1 MPTPN
6 ILYIHSH
13 DTGRYVQPY
22 GYAVPTPRIQRLAEE
37 GVLFRQAF
45 CAAPTCSPSR
55 AALLTGQSAHSS
67 GMLGLAHRGWKLH
80 DYGQHILHTF
90 KKIGYHTALAG
101 IQHIAAGPDAVA
113 TIGYDQHLPTP
124 DMRARSVAPAAAAF
138 LGSAPPQPF
147 FLSAGF
153 VETHTLPGDSL
164 FDCGQ
169 GDPRYVRP
177 PAPLPDTPETRQ
189 DFADFRNAARAL
201 DDGIGVVLDALEK
214 NGLAENTLVLC
225 TTDHGLP
232 LPGMKG
238 NLTDHGIGVML
249 ILRGP
254 GGFDGGRV
262 VDALVSQIDI
272 FPTLC
277 ELLGLQRPEWLQGR
291 SLLPLVRGDAEEIN
305 DAIFAEV
312 THHAAYQPQR
322 AVRTQRW
329 KYIRQ
334 FEERGRPVMPNVDD
348 SPTKTLWVQHGWRER
363 PVAAE
368 QLYDL
373 IFDPGEVCNVV
384 DDPAL
389 REVRDGLR
397 ARLDQWMRDTDD
409 PILRGPVP
417 VPPGTATKDPDDLSP
432 KRSGHD

>member
-1 MPTPN
+1 MTTPN

-22 GYAVPTPRIQRLAEE
+22 GYPVATPHIQRLAEE

-80 DYGQHILHTF
+80 DYGQHLLHTL
-90 KKIGYHTALAG
+90 KKAGYHTALAG
-101 IQHIAAGPDAVA
+101 VQHIAAGPDAVA
-113 TIGYDQHLPTP
+113 VIGYDQHLPTP
-124 DMRARSVAPAAAAF
+124 NMRARHVAPAAAAF
-138 LGSAPPQPF
+138 LDAAPPQPF
-147 FLSAGF
+147 FLSVGF
-153 VETHTLPGDSL
+153 VETHTLPGESL
-164 FDCGQ
+164 FDSGT

-177 PAPLPDTPETRQ
+177 PAPLPDTPAARQ
-189 DFADFRNAARAL
+189 DFADYQNAVRVL
-201 DDGIGVVLDALEK
+201 DDGIGAVLEALEK

-238 NLTDHGIGVML
+238 NLTDHGLGVML
-249 ILRGP
+249 LLRGP
-254 GGFDGGRV
+254 GGFRGGRV
-262 VDALVSQIDI
+262 VEGMVSQIDV

-277 ELLGLQRPEWLQGR
+277 ELLDLEKPAWLQGR
-291 SLLPLVRGDAEEIN
+291 SMLPLVRGEADEIN

-322 AVRTQRW
+322 AARTQRW

-334 FEERGRPVMPNVDD
+334 FEPRGRPVLPNVDD
-348 SPTKTLWVQHGWRER
+348 SPSKTLWVRHGWRER
-363 PVAAE
+363 PVAEE

-373 IFDPGEVCNVV
+373 IFDPNEVCNVA
-384 DDPAL
+384 DDPRNADTL
-389 REVRDGLR
+389 QAMRD
-397 ARLDQWMRDTDD
+397 RLDQWMRDTGD
-409 PILRGPVP
+409 PLLRGSVP
-417 VPPGTATKDPDDLSP
+417 VPPGTETKDPDDLSP
-432 KRSGHD
+432 RRAGRD